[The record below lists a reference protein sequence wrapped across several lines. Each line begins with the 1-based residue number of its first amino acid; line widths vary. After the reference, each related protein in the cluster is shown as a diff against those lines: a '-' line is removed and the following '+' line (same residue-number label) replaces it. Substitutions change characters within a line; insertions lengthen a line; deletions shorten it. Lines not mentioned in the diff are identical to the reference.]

1 MMQNDITLL
10 SLKKICFPMNYI
22 GLYESLVYEDI
33 YSHDTKV
40 NNEYDCCKPEAVK
53 LYDLYCTKCI
63 IKNVNMTES

>member
-1 MMQNDITLL
+1 
-10 SLKKICFPMNYI
+10 MNYI
-22 GLYESLVYEDI
+22 CLYESLVYEDI